1 MTLACPV
8 ACTGLMKS
16 CRLSIR
22 PFNSV
27 SHKYRFLTCYSL
39 ACWVDLVTEDRLTF
53 HRPIHSP
60 NGHNYLG

>member
-8 ACTGLMKS
+8 ACTWLMKS

-22 PFNSV
+22 TFNSV

-39 ACWVDLVTEDRLTF
+39 VCWV
-53 HRPIHSP
+53 RPSSTGQFSP
-60 NGHNYLG
+60 QMATTIWGRPR